1 MEALLYYV
9 SWACLLLGAG
19 FCFVGGLGLL
29 RLPDF
34 YSRMHGG
41 GVTDTLGAGLI
52 LLGLMFQSGLSL
64 ATVKLVM
71 IGLFL
76 LLAGPRRHPR
86 HRPRGAAEWA
96 CAPRHWGGTMT
107 VALVD
112 IALMTFLAVIAVAI
126 TQVRDLFAAVVLT
139 GIFSLL
145 SACIFTSL
153 DAVDVAFTE
162 AAVGAGLATVL
173 FLAALTLTGP
183 REKTQPH
190 HSWSGLCVCLLTG
203 GALIYGTLDMPHLGD
218 PNAPIHQHVA
228 PRYIAES
235 PEEIG
240 IPNMVTSVLA
250 SYRGYDTLGE
260 VTVIFTA
267 GLAVLLLLRG
277 SGTRL
282 DAVADQAM
290 QHAMILRVASKLFIP
305 LILLFA
311 LYVQFHGD
319 FGPGGGFQAGV
330 IFAAAFVLYALIYG
344 VEEARR
350 VAPAGRVQ
358 VFFAL
363 GLLLYIGTGVACL
376 LAGGN
381 FLEYKVLASDPTH
394 GEHYG
399 ILLIELGVGI
409 TVAAVVIS
417 IFCHFASRGRP

>member
-1 MEALLYYV
+1 MTAL
-9 SWACLLLGAG
+9 
-19 FCFVGGLGLL
+19 
-29 RLPDF
+29 
-34 YSRMHGG
+34 
-41 GVTDTLGAGLI
+41 I
-52 LLGLMFQSGLSL
+52 
-64 ATVKLVM
+64 
-71 IGLFL
+71 
-76 LLAGPRRHPR
+76 
-86 HRPRGAAEWA
+86 
-96 CAPRHWGGTMT
+96 
-107 VALVD
+107 D
-112 IALMTFLAVIAVAI
+112 IDVVLMTFLAVIAVAI
-126 TQVRDLFAAVVLT
+126 IQVRDLFAAVVLT

-173 FLAALTLTGP
+173 FLAALSSTGP
-183 REKTQPH
+183 SEKTRHQ
-190 HSWSGLCVCLLTG
+190 HSWSGLSVCLLTG

-218 PNAPIHQHVA
+218 PNAPVHQHVA

-267 GLAVLLLLRG
+267 GLAVILLLHG
-277 SGTRL
+277 SRPAPDENGESMR
-282 DAVADQAM
+282 
-290 QHAMILRVASKLFIP
+290 HAMILRVVSKLFIP

-330 IFAAAFVLYALIYG
+330 LFAAAFILYALIYG

-350 VAPAGRVQ
+350 VAPPGRVQ

-363 GLLLYIGTGVACL
+363 GLLLYIGTGLACL

-381 FLEYKVLASDPTH
+381 FLEYKVLASEPTH

-409 TVAAVVIS
+409 TVAAVVINT
-417 IFCHFASRGRP
+417 FCYFASRGRP

>member
-1 MEALLYYV
+1 
-9 SWACLLLGAG
+9 
-19 FCFVGGLGLL
+19 
-29 RLPDF
+29 
-34 YSRMHGG
+34 
-41 GVTDTLGAGLI
+41 
-52 LLGLMFQSGLSL
+52 
-64 ATVKLVM
+64 
-71 IGLFL
+71 
-76 LLAGPRRHPR
+76 
-86 HRPRGAAEWA
+86 
-96 CAPRHWGGTMT
+96 MT

-112 IALMTFLAVIAVAI
+112 IALMTFLAIIAVAI
-126 TQVRDLFAAVVLT
+126 IQVRDLFAAVVLT

-145 SACIFTSL
+145 SACIFTTL

-173 FLAALTLTGP
+173 FLAALSSTGP
-183 REKTQPH
+183 REKAKHQS
-190 HSWSGLCVCLLTG
+190 SWSGLAVCLLTG

-267 GLAVLLLLRG
+267 GLVVLLLLYG
-277 SGTRL
+277 SRP
-282 DAVADQAM
+282 AQEADDGKSL
-290 QHAMILRVASKLFIP
+290 QHAMILRIASKLFIP
-305 LILLFA
+305 LILLFG

-330 IFAAAFVLYALIYG
+330 IFAAAFILYALIYG

-350 VAPAGRVQ
+350 VAPPGRVQ
-358 VFFAL
+358 AFFVL

-376 LAGGN
+376 LAGGH
-381 FLEYKVLASDPTH
+381 FLEYKVLANNSTD

-409 TVAAVVIS
+409 TVAAVVINT
-417 IFCHFASRGRP
+417 FCHFASRGRP

>member
-1 MEALLYYV
+1 
-9 SWACLLLGAG
+9 
-19 FCFVGGLGLL
+19 
-29 RLPDF
+29 
-34 YSRMHGG
+34 
-41 GVTDTLGAGLI
+41 
-52 LLGLMFQSGLSL
+52 
-64 ATVKLVM
+64 
-71 IGLFL
+71 
-76 LLAGPRRHPR
+76 
-86 HRPRGAAEWA
+86 
-96 CAPRHWGGTMT
+96 MT

-112 IALMTFLAVIAVAI
+112 IALMTFLAIIAVAI
-126 TQVRDLFAAVVLT
+126 IQVRDLFAAVVLT

-145 SACIFTSL
+145 SACIFTTL

-173 FLAALTLTGP
+173 FLAALSSTGP
-183 REKTQPH
+183 REKTKHQS
-190 HSWSGLCVCLLTG
+190 SWSGLAVCLLTG

-228 PRYIAES
+228 PRYITES

-267 GLAVLLLLRG
+267 GLVVLLLLYG
-277 SGTRL
+277 SPP
-282 DAVADQAM
+282 AQKADDSKSLR
-290 QHAMILRVASKLFIP
+290 HAMILRIASKLFIP
-305 LILLFA
+305 LILLFG

-330 IFAAAFVLYALIYG
+330 IFAAAFILYALIYG

-350 VAPAGRVQ
+350 VAPPGRVQ
-358 VFFAL
+358 AFFVL

-376 LAGGN
+376 LAGGH

-409 TVAAVVIS
+409 TVAAVVINT
-417 IFCHFASRGRP
+417 FCYFASRGRP

>member
-1 MEALLYYV
+1 M
-9 SWACLLLGAG
+9 
-19 FCFVGGLGLL
+19 
-29 RLPDF
+29 
-34 YSRMHGG
+34 
-41 GVTDTLGAGLI
+41 
-52 LLGLMFQSGLSL
+52 
-64 ATVKLVM
+64 
-71 IGLFL
+71 
-76 LLAGPRRHPR
+76 
-86 HRPRGAAEWA
+86 
-96 CAPRHWGGTMT
+96 
-107 VALVD
+107 
-112 IALMTFLAVIAVAI
+112 
-126 TQVRDLFAAVVLT
+126 
-139 GIFSLL
+139 
-145 SACIFTSL
+145 
-153 DAVDVAFTE
+153 AFTE

-183 REKTQPH
+183 REKTQPQ

-218 PNAPIHQHVA
+218 PNAPVHQHVA

-267 GLAVLLLLRG
+267 GLAVLLLLHG
-277 SGTRL
+277 SRPAQEA
-282 DAVADQAM
+282 DVAESM
-290 QHAMILRVASKLFIP
+290 RHAMILRVVSKLFIP
-305 LILLFA
+305 LILLFG

-330 IFAAAFVLYALIYG
+330 IFAAAFILYALIYG

-363 GLLLYIGTGVACL
+363 GLLLYIGTGLACL

-381 FLEYKVLASDPTH
+381 FLEYKVLATEPTR

-417 IFCHFASRGRP
+417 IFCHFASRERP

>member
-1 MEALLYYV
+1 M
-9 SWACLLLGAG
+9 
-19 FCFVGGLGLL
+19 
-29 RLPDF
+29 
-34 YSRMHGG
+34 
-41 GVTDTLGAGLI
+41 LI
-52 LLGLMFQSGLSL
+52 
-64 ATVKLVM
+64 
-71 IGLFL
+71 
-76 LLAGPRRHPR
+76 
-86 HRPRGAAEWA
+86 
-96 CAPRHWGGTMT
+96 
-107 VALVD
+107 D
-112 IALMTFLAVIAVAI
+112 IDVVLMTFLAIIAVAI
-126 TQVRDLFAAVVLT
+126 IQVRDLFAAVVLT

-173 FLAALTLTGP
+173 FLAALTVTGP
-183 REKTQPH
+183 REKTRHQ

-218 PNAPIHQHVA
+218 PNAPVHQHVA
-228 PRYIAES
+228 PRYITES

-267 GLAVLLLLRG
+267 GLAVLLLLHG
-277 SGTRL
+277 SRP
-282 DAVADQAM
+282 AQEADDSESM
-290 QHAMILRVASKLFIP
+290 QHAMILRVMSKLFIP
-305 LILLFA
+305 LILLFG

-330 IFAAAFVLYALIYG
+330 IFAAAFILYALIYG

-363 GLLLYIGTGVACL
+363 GLLLYIGTGLACL

-417 IFCHFASRGRP
+417 IFCHFASRERP

>member
-1 MEALLYYV
+1 MTAL
-9 SWACLLLGAG
+9 
-19 FCFVGGLGLL
+19 
-29 RLPDF
+29 
-34 YSRMHGG
+34 
-41 GVTDTLGAGLI
+41 I
-52 LLGLMFQSGLSL
+52 
-64 ATVKLVM
+64 
-71 IGLFL
+71 
-76 LLAGPRRHPR
+76 
-86 HRPRGAAEWA
+86 
-96 CAPRHWGGTMT
+96 
-107 VALVD
+107 D
-112 IALMTFLAVIAVAI
+112 IDVVLMTFLAIIAVAI
-126 TQVRDLFAAVVLT
+126 IQVRDLFAAVVLT

-183 REKTQPH
+183 REKTQH
-190 HSWSGLCVCLLTG
+190 QHSWSGLCVCLLTG

-218 PNAPIHQHVA
+218 PNAPVHQHVA
-228 PRYIAES
+228 PRYITES

-267 GLAVLLLLRG
+267 GLAVLLLLHG
-277 SGTRL
+277 SRSAQEA
-282 DAVADQAM
+282 DAAESM
-290 QHAMILRVASKLFIP
+290 RHAMILRVLSKLFIP
-305 LILLFA
+305 LILIFA

-330 IFAAAFVLYALIYG
+330 IFASAFILYALIYG

-363 GLLLYIGTGVACL
+363 GLLLYIGTGLACL

-417 IFCHFASRGRP
+417 VFCHFASRERP

>member
-1 MEALLYYV
+1 
-9 SWACLLLGAG
+9 
-19 FCFVGGLGLL
+19 
-29 RLPDF
+29 
-34 YSRMHGG
+34 
-41 GVTDTLGAGLI
+41 
-52 LLGLMFQSGLSL
+52 
-64 ATVKLVM
+64 
-71 IGLFL
+71 
-76 LLAGPRRHPR
+76 
-86 HRPRGAAEWA
+86 
-96 CAPRHWGGTMT
+96 MT
-107 VALVD
+107 IALVD
-112 IALMTFLAVIAVAI
+112 IALMTFLAIIAVAI

-183 REKTQPH
+183 REKTQPQ

-218 PNAPIHQHVA
+218 PNAPVHQHVA
-228 PRYIAES
+228 PRYIVES

-267 GLAVLLLLRG
+267 GLAVLLLLHG
-277 SGTRL
+277 SRP
-282 DAVADQAM
+282 AQQADDSESM
-290 QHAMILRVASKLFIP
+290 RHAMILRVASKFFIP
-305 LILLFA
+305 LILLFG

-330 IFAAAFVLYALIYG
+330 IFAAAFILYALIYG

-417 IFCHFASRGRP
+417 IFCHFASRERP

>member
-1 MEALLYYV
+1 
-9 SWACLLLGAG
+9 
-19 FCFVGGLGLL
+19 
-29 RLPDF
+29 
-34 YSRMHGG
+34 
-41 GVTDTLGAGLI
+41 
-52 LLGLMFQSGLSL
+52 
-64 ATVKLVM
+64 
-71 IGLFL
+71 
-76 LLAGPRRHPR
+76 
-86 HRPRGAAEWA
+86 
-96 CAPRHWGGTMT
+96 MT

-112 IALMTFLAVIAVAI
+112 IALMTFLAIIAVAI
-126 TQVRDLFAAVVLT
+126 IQVRDLFAAVVLT

-145 SACIFTSL
+145 SACIFTTL

-173 FLAALTLTGP
+173 FLAALSSTGP
-183 REKTQPH
+183 REKTQPQ
-190 HSWSGLCVCLLTG
+190 HSWSALAVCLLTG

-218 PNAPIHQHVA
+218 PNAPVHQHVA
-228 PRYIAES
+228 PRYITES

-267 GLAVLLLLRG
+267 GLAVILLLRG
-277 SGTRL
+277 SGTAL
-282 DAVADQAM
+282 DTAADQAM
-290 QHAMILRVASKLFIP
+290 RHAMILRVASKLFIP
-305 LILLFA
+305 LILLFG

-330 IFAAAFVLYALIYG
+330 IFAAAFILYALIYG

-350 VAPAGRVQ
+350 VAPPSRVQ

-363 GLLLYIGTGVACL
+363 GLLLYIGTGLACL
-376 LAGGN
+376 WAGGH

-409 TVAAVVIS
+409 TVAAVVINT
-417 IFCHFASRGRP
+417 FCYFASRGRP

>member
-1 MEALLYYV
+1 
-9 SWACLLLGAG
+9 
-19 FCFVGGLGLL
+19 
-29 RLPDF
+29 
-34 YSRMHGG
+34 
-41 GVTDTLGAGLI
+41 
-52 LLGLMFQSGLSL
+52 
-64 ATVKLVM
+64 
-71 IGLFL
+71 
-76 LLAGPRRHPR
+76 
-86 HRPRGAAEWA
+86 
-96 CAPRHWGGTMT
+96 MT
-107 VALVD
+107 ALVD
-112 IALMTFLAVIAVAI
+112 IDVVLMTFLAVIAVAI
-126 TQVRDLFAAVVLT
+126 IQVRDLFAAVVLT
-139 GIFSLL
+139 GIFSLI

-173 FLAALTLTGP
+173 FLAALSLTGP
-183 REKTQPH
+183 REKVQH
-190 HSWSGLCVCLLTG
+190 QHSWSGLCVCLLTG

-218 PNAPIHQHVA
+218 PNAPVHQHVA
-228 PRYIAES
+228 PRYITES

-267 GLAVLLLLRG
+267 GLAVLLLLHG
-277 SGTRL
+277 SRS
-282 DAVADQAM
+282 AQEADGGESM
-290 QHAMILRVASKLFIP
+290 RHAMILRVVSKLFIP

-330 IFAAAFVLYALIYG
+330 LFAAAFILYALIYG
-344 VEEARR
+344 VEEVRR

-358 VFFAL
+358 VFFSL
-363 GLLLYIGTGVACL
+363 GLLLYIGTGLACL

-381 FLEYKVLASDPTH
+381 FLEYKVLASDPTR

-417 IFCHFASRGRP
+417 VFCHFASRERP

>member
-1 MEALLYYV
+1 MTAL
-9 SWACLLLGAG
+9 
-19 FCFVGGLGLL
+19 
-29 RLPDF
+29 
-34 YSRMHGG
+34 
-41 GVTDTLGAGLI
+41 I
-52 LLGLMFQSGLSL
+52 
-64 ATVKLVM
+64 
-71 IGLFL
+71 
-76 LLAGPRRHPR
+76 
-86 HRPRGAAEWA
+86 
-96 CAPRHWGGTMT
+96 
-107 VALVD
+107 D
-112 IALMTFLAVIAVAI
+112 IDVVLMTFLAIIAVAI
-126 TQVRDLFAAVVLT
+126 IQVRDLFAAVVLT

-173 FLAALTLTGP
+173 FLAALSSIGP
-183 REKTQPH
+183 REKTQH
-190 HSWSGLCVCLLTG
+190 QHSWSGLCVCLLTG

-218 PNAPIHQHVA
+218 PNAPVHQHVA
-228 PRYIAES
+228 PRYITES

-267 GLAVLLLLRG
+267 GLAVLLLLHG
-277 SGTRL
+277 SRP
-282 DAVADQAM
+282 AQEADDSESM
-290 QHAMILRVASKLFIP
+290 QHAMILRVMSKLFIP
-305 LILLFA
+305 LILLFG

-330 IFAAAFVLYALIYG
+330 IFAAAFILYALIYG
-344 VEEARR
+344 VEEVRR
-350 VAPAGRVQ
+350 VAPPGRVQ

-363 GLLLYIGTGVACL
+363 GLLLYIGTGLACL

-381 FLEYKVLASDPTH
+381 FLEYKVLASDPTD

-417 IFCHFASRGRP
+417 IFCHFASRERP

>member
-1 MEALLYYV
+1 MTALIDV
-9 SWACLLLGAG
+9 
-19 FCFVGGLGLL
+19 
-29 RLPDF
+29 
-34 YSRMHGG
+34 
-41 GVTDTLGAGLI
+41 
-52 LLGLMFQSGLSL
+52 
-64 ATVKLVM
+64 
-71 IGLFL
+71 
-76 LLAGPRRHPR
+76 
-86 HRPRGAAEWA
+86 
-96 CAPRHWGGTMT
+96 
-107 VALVD
+107 
-112 IALMTFLAVIAVAI
+112 LMTFLAIIAVAI
-126 TQVRDLFAAVVLT
+126 IQVRDLFAAVVLT

-173 FLAALTLTGP
+173 FLAALSLTGP
-183 REKTQPH
+183 REKTQH
-190 HSWSGLCVCLLTG
+190 QHSWSGLGVCLLTG
-203 GALIYGTLDMPHLGD
+203 GALVYGTLDMPHLGD

-240 IPNMVTSVLA
+240 IPNMVTAVLA

-260 VTVIFTA
+260 VMVIFTA
-267 GLAVLLLLRG
+267 GLAVLLLL
-277 SGTRL
+277 SGRRS
-282 DAVADQAM
+282 APAAADDSM
-290 QHAMILRVASKLFIP
+290 QQAMILRVAAKLLIP
-305 LILLFA
+305 LILLFG

-330 IFAAAFVLYALIYG
+330 IFAAAFILYALIYG
-344 VEEARR
+344 VEALRR
-350 VAPAGRVQ
+350 VAPPGRVQ

-363 GLLLYIGTGVACL
+363 GVLLYIGTGVACL

-381 FLEYKVLASDPTH
+381 FLEYKVLASEPTH

-417 IFCHFASRGRP
+417 IFCHFASRERP

>member
-1 MEALLYYV
+1 MTAL
-9 SWACLLLGAG
+9 
-19 FCFVGGLGLL
+19 
-29 RLPDF
+29 
-34 YSRMHGG
+34 
-41 GVTDTLGAGLI
+41 I
-52 LLGLMFQSGLSL
+52 
-64 ATVKLVM
+64 
-71 IGLFL
+71 
-76 LLAGPRRHPR
+76 
-86 HRPRGAAEWA
+86 
-96 CAPRHWGGTMT
+96 
-107 VALVD
+107 D
-112 IALMTFLAVIAVAI
+112 IDVVLMTFLAIIAVAI
-126 TQVRDLFAAVVLT
+126 IQVRDLFAAVVLT

-173 FLAALTLTGP
+173 FLAALSLTGP
-183 REKTQPH
+183 REKTQH
-190 HSWSGLCVCLLTG
+190 QHSWSGLCVCLLTG

-218 PNAPIHQHVA
+218 PNAPVHQHVA
-228 PRYIAES
+228 PRYITES

-282 DAVADQAM
+282 DAAADQAM
-290 QHAMILRVASKLFIP
+290 RHAMILRVVSKFFIP

-330 IFAAAFVLYALIYG
+330 IFAAAFILYALIYG
-344 VEEARR
+344 IEEARR

-417 IFCHFASRGRP
+417 VFCHFASRERP